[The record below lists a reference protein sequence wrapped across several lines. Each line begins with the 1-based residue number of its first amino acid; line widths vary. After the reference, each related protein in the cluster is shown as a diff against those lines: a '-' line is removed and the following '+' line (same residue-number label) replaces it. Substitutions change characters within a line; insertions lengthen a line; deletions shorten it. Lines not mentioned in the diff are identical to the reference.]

1 MNSVIGVR
9 REVRRMQACGSSL
22 LFRIVEHAGP
32 PAGKARYSR
41 DGGRLGGKYR
51 DAVQILKSE
60 SSSPNGRFAGWCGI
74 LHAPSVVFATCK
86 SAPHSF

>member
-32 PAGKARYSR
+32 LRAKHDIPETAAGLAENI
-41 DGGRLGGKYR
+41 
-51 DAVQILKSE
+51 VT
-60 SSSPNGRFAGWCGI
+60 P
-74 LHAPSVVFATCK
+74 CK
-86 SAPHSF
+86 F